1 MKPRK
6 SFFAAIAEVLH
17 KLDHQRL
24 LNIGASLLFVLSVLE
39 QHARNCAAFEVLA
52 GGFGLILL

>member
-6 SFFAAIAEVLH
+6 SFFAAIADVLH

-24 LNIGASLLFVLSVLE
+24 LNLWRIPVIGFVCQFFSSMQGIALRLRYLQAAS
-39 QHARNCAAFEVLA
+39 A
-52 GGFGLILL
+52 

>member
-6 SFFAAIAEVLH
+6 SFFAAIAEVLY

-24 LNIGASLLFVLSVLE
+24 LDWHIPVVVFICQFFTSMHG
-39 QHARNCAAFEVLA
+39 
-52 GGFGLILL
+52 ILLCLRCLQAASA